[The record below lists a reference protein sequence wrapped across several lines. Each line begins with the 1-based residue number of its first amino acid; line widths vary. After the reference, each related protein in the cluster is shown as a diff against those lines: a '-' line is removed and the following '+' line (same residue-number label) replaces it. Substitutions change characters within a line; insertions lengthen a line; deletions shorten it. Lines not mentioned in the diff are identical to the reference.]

1 MGSRARL
8 LVWFSKG
15 ATATR
20 RWTSRIGDVDCAGR
34 RMRTIAAAPASI
46 TIPASTPATIR
57 ERRPGPLDGAV
68 PSRGVVRPSS
78 TCTISFAVARG
89 MGAGTGGGAASASAN
104 RAAVANRSTAAFASA
119 LDTAASIAGENGLPQ
134 PPHRGHRIGESLR
147 DHHLRA
153 RPRVERFPYEHL
165 VQHTAETVDIAPPVD
180 RPTPARLA
188 ERYLQSRL
196 CAVR

>member
-68 PSRGVVRPSS
+68 PSRGVVRPS
-78 TCTISFAVARG
+78 
-89 MGAGTGGGAASASAN
+89 
-104 RAAVANRSTAAFASA
+104 RS
-119 LDTAASIAGENGLPQ
+119 E
-134 PPHRGHRIGESLR
+134 
-147 DHHLRA
+147 
-153 RPRVERFPYEHL
+153 EH
-165 VQHTAETVDIAPPVD
+165 TSE
-180 RPTPARLA
+180 
-188 ERYLQSRL
+188 LQSLAYLVCRL
-196 CAVR
+196 LLEKKKKINISLE